1 MLTDERQAR
10 TNRTFGPLPR
20 HSDATLLAYC
30 TDARPARSIAE
41 ALGMSA
47 ANVHLRL
54 VKLESEGRVTRS
66 KVISEPGEKGRRRA
80 CWGWTRAAE

>member
-10 TNRTFGPLPR
+10 THRTFGPLPR
-20 HSDATLLAYC
+20 HNDDALMAYC
-30 TDARPARSIAE
+30 TDARPAKSIAD

-54 VKLESEGRVTRS
+54 VKLEAEGRVKRS
-66 KVISEPGEKGRRRA
+66 TVIGEPGEKGRRRR
-80 CWGWTRAAE
+80 CWGWTRT